1 MEQFGNWVNEFAKTP
16 AGIILASALSILLL
30 LIYFFSKTSIGRKAL
45 LELRSKAISTR
56 SLVETHKENV
66 EKQVKEHKEKT
77 EEKVKEILN
86 IVELE
91 RQEMF
96 EVLKFVP
103 NAKVKKFVKEHEN
116 MSVNDLL
123 NKVKKDA
130 LKGE

>member
-1 MEQFGNWVNEFAKTP
+1 MEKFGNWVNEFAKTP
-16 AGIILASALSILLL
+16 AGIIIASALSVLLL
-30 LIYFFSKTSIGRKAL
+30 LVYIFSKTSIGRKAL
-45 LELRSKAISTR
+45 NELRFKATSTR

-66 EKQVKEHKEKT
+66 EKEVKKHKEETK
-77 EEKVKEILN
+77 EKAEKILEV
-86 IVELE
+86 VELE

-96 EVLKFVP
+96 EVLKLVP

-123 NKVKKDA
+123 KKVEKDA

>member
-1 MEQFGNWVNEFAKTP
+1 MEKFGQWVNEFAKTP

-30 LIYFFSKTSIGRKAL
+30 LIYVFSKTSIGRKAL
-45 LELRSKAISTR
+45 HELRNKATTTR
-56 SLVETHKENV
+56 SLVETHKENI
-66 EKQVKEHKEKT
+66 EKEVKSHKEETKC
-77 EEKVKEILN
+77 ELEKVLNALEI
-86 IVELE
+86 E

-96 EVLKFVP
+96 EVLKLVP
-103 NAKVKKFVKEHEN
+103 NAKVKKFVKDHES